1 MCIRD
6 WSLPIHQLA
15 PKAYHQLV
23 SQPLS
28 YRVPI
33 IYGSVNTTAE
43 PAPFPDWLGFP
54 TFARLSVACHHD
66 RLLWDTALSVE
77 RLKVVGLIKDVGSVI
92 SFELIAVRGDYS
104 RFVPVRALQLQAA
117 TC

>member
-1 MCIRD
+1 
-6 WSLPIHQLA
+6 